1 MRKLLPILV
10 RLQFGVLIFPLYFFR
25 PKFQISRPN
34 VKFDSR
40 HRLWLFLKTK
50 DSLSLRKTAKPDE
63 FDSIRSASLRKDQER
78 LNPEWFSKKSRNIE
92 TYEDSEIM
100 LFFYEDVEKGV
111 LLSKIG
117 SVSKNDRGGQAVQND
132 NAGALRWTTFKS
144 GTISCPIKNSPMS
157 FDRLVSIKPIKIQEK
172 EMLLAVFTTS
182 SGQLPGSAVC
192 IFSLED
198 IRRFLKSGKGK
209 MSTYKNQGAV
219 FSRTLFASAETRDTL
234 TTIGVVSEEND
245 LKNQQEVHFLY
256 IGTSSGKLLRAVL
269 IKQPNDPIEFY
280 LVSETEHFKK
290 ECQSNDRS
298 INNILFNRSLGR
310 IYTVFADCITYDAL
324 HSCSQHK
331 CASACETTNEQVCAW
346 NQKLNTCSED
356 QTKLTGIKTHQI

>member
-1 MRKLLPILV
+1 M
-10 RLQFGVLIFPLYFFR
+10 
-25 PKFQISRPN
+25 
-34 VKFDSR
+34 KFDSK

-172 EMLLAVFTTS
+172 DMLLAVFTTS

-219 FSRTLFASAETRDTL
+219 FSRTLFASAET
-234 TTIGVVSEEND
+234 
-245 LKNQQEVHFLY
+245 
-256 IGTSSGKLLRAVL
+256 
-269 IKQPNDPIEFY
+269 
-280 LVSETEHFKK
+280 
-290 ECQSNDRS
+290 
-298 INNILFNRSLGR
+298 SLGEYSESYKNPYFKR
-310 IYTVFADCITYDAL
+310 
-324 HSCSQHK
+324 
-331 CASACETTNEQVCAW
+331 
-346 NQKLNTCSED
+346 LNHMY
-356 QTKLTGIKTHQI
+356 IPVN

>member
-117 SVSKNDRGGQAVQND
+117 SSFEERPRRTG
-132 NAGALRWTTFKS
+132 
-144 GTISCPIKNSPMS
+144 CPK
-157 FDRLVSIKPIKIQEK
+157 
-172 EMLLAVFTTS
+172 
-182 SGQLPGSAVC
+182 
-192 IFSLED
+192 
-198 IRRFLKSGKGK
+198 
-209 MSTYKNQGAV
+209 
-219 FSRTLFASAETRDTL
+219 
-234 TTIGVVSEEND
+234 
-245 LKNQQEVHFLY
+245 
-256 IGTSSGKLLRAVL
+256 
-269 IKQPNDPIEFY
+269 
-280 LVSETEHFKK
+280 
-290 ECQSNDRS
+290 
-298 INNILFNRSLGR
+298 
-310 IYTVFADCITYDAL
+310 
-324 HSCSQHK
+324 
-331 CASACETTNEQVCAW
+331 
-346 NQKLNTCSED
+346 
-356 QTKLTGIKTHQI
+356 